1 MEYTGSTA
9 SLAKKCVCR
18 VKITDILLGQPD
30 GYTKKVALR
39 TETHGKKNTTYGM
52 ACDTQNVM
60 TSPQNRLVCE
70 EEK

>member
-30 GYTKKVALR
+30 GYTKKIALR
-39 TETHGKKNTTYGM
+39 TATHGKK
-52 ACDTQNVM
+52 TQRMEWNG
-60 TSPQNRLVCE
+60 THKS
-70 EEK
+70 